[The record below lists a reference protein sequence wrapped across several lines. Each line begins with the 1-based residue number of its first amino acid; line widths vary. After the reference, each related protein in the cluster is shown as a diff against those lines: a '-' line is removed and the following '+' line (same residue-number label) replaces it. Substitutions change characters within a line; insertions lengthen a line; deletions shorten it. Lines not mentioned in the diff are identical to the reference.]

1 MQKKV
6 LVNSKTRSP
15 RETKNFQ
22 ELTKI
27 RNIWDIIKCTNIQ
40 IMGVSEREERD
51 RDKKFMKKILF
62 EYFLKLGKNM
72 DIKIQKIQRMKA
84 R

>member
-6 LVNSKTRSP
+6 LVNSKTRSS

-51 RDKKFMKKILF
+51 RDKKFMKKTI
-62 EYFLKLGKNM
+62 
-72 DIKIQKIQRMKA
+72 
-84 R
+84 

>member
-6 LVNSKTRSP
+6 LVNSKTRSS

-27 RNIWDIIKCTNIQ
+27 RNIWDTIKCTNIQ

-62 EYFLKLGKNM
+62 EYFLKLGKHM

>member
-1 MQKKV
+1 MQTKV
-6 LVNSKTRSP
+6 LVNSKTGSS

-27 RNIWDIIKCTNIQ
+27 RNIWDTIKCTNIQ

-72 DIKIQKIQRMKA
+72 DIKIQKIQKMKA

>member
-6 LVNSKTRSP
+6 LVNSKTRSS

-51 RDKKFMKKILF
+51 RDKKFMKKKLF